1 MKKDKHDNTTDKYV
15 GTIVGNYRILERTP
29 IALPG
34 EHAIYKAE
42 CIKCGYIKYD
52 RIMNFKR
59 RNLTDKCHHF
69 KVRAHWYSERLEKI
83 FYRMRSRCHNKSSKD
98 YRFYGAKGIR
108 VCDEWLNHPQLFN
121 DWAIQNGYRENLTID
136 RIDSNKNYCPENCR
150 WITREQNSKWKS
162 TTSKITVNGIT
173 DSGRGWARRLHI
185 GVNRINI
192 WKRDK
197 GLEFCEEKIKELL
210 LKNN

>member
-1 MKKDKHDNTTDKYV
+1 MPLPK
-15 GTIVGNYRILERTP
+15 RT
-29 IALPG
+29 ASCL
-34 EHAIYKAE
+34 A
-42 CIKCGYIKYD
+42 
-52 RIMNFKR
+52 
-59 RNLTDKCHHF
+59 
-69 KVRAHWYSERLEKI
+69 
-83 FYRMRSRCHNKSSKD
+83 
-98 YRFYGAKGIR
+98 
-108 VCDEWLNHPQLFN
+108 
-121 DWAIQNGYRENLTID
+121 NGYQENLTID

-185 GVNRINI
+185 GVNRINV

-210 LKNN
+210 LKKIIN